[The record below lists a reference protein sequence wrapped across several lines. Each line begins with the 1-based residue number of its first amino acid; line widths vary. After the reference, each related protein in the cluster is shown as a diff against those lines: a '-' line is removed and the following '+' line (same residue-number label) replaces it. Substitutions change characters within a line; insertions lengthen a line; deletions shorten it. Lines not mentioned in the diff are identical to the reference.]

1 MNNNLI
7 QTDAVLSLIILVTGL
22 VSTVEDFNQKLI
34 LIGIALGMVLIR
46 SYLKSKRK

>member
-7 QTDAVLSLIILVTGL
+7 QTDSVLALIVIVMGL
-22 VSTVEDFNQKLI
+22 ISTVEDFNQKLI

-46 SYLKSKRK
+46 SYIKSRR